1 MTVKLNLTIS
11 EEVVA
16 KSKSYAA
23 KRKTSVSKLV
33 EELLN
38 REIAT
43 MEKSPKKKS
52 FVEQWGGT
60 LTGHLTDEKIK
71 QIKDEHLTRKYGY

>member
-38 REIAT
+38 SQHARFGCELRMDWMSAFQGFLQ
-43 MEKSPKKKS
+43 KNRDG
-52 FVEQWGGT
+52 EQVGIVVIDLNS
-60 LTGHLTDEKIK
+60 LTPH
-71 QIKDEHLTRKYGY
+71 Q